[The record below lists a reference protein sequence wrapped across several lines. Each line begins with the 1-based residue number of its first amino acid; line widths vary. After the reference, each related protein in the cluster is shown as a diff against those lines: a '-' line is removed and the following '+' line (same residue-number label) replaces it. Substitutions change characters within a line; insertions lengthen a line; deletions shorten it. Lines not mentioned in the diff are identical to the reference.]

1 MKSSTPAG
9 PPRPVFKPSKLWL
22 SEDQEEFIL
31 RTLVQLQNLE
41 FIRPQQAGEASAQ
54 PRRAKPKRVKLRALD
69 MEAAALAVALGPYL
83 PQSQRSLDELE
94 ELSAELS
101 AFDASADEGRTLQGA
116 PSSCSSC
123 PGKTDG
129 DLPVNCH
136 DL

>member
-1 MKSSTPAG
+1 MG
-9 PPRPVFKPSKLWL
+9 
-22 SEDQEEFIL
+22 EEAADFEIL
-31 RTLVQLQNLE
+31 HAAHLAAVD
-41 FIRPQQAGEASAQ
+41 
-54 PRRAKPKRVKLRALD
+54 ALD
-69 MEAAALAVALGPYL
+69 MEAAALAVTLGPSP
-83 PQSQRSLDELE
+83 PQSQRSFDELE

-116 PSSCSSC
+116 PSSSSSC